1 MNKQNST
8 VRIKKSSS
16 CFFTP
21 IFRERRILTPI
32 SGLGIAEIFSIN
44 ILFIISFRL
53 PKMRLYIKK
62 KVWSRLFIYRE
73 VLVNLRNK

>member
-1 MNKQNST
+1 MFFYTNFSRKKNSN
-8 VRIKKSSS
+8 SN
-16 CFFTP
+16 
-21 IFRERRILTPI
+21 FRF
-32 SGLGIAEIFSIN
+32 GIAEIFSIN